1 MAINL
6 GSTAISNIKLGS
18 TQINKV
24 YLGSTEVWSHQQP
37 LPIPDYGYL
46 YLYGYTVTQNSI
58 TNVTGGTVTI
68 NDEFMYEDVFKNSGG
83 VSPIQVSVT
92 GTDAG
97 DPGDWEVTAVDASSQ
112 TLWIDQFML
121 SMAVSISAL
130 SSPFNVSFTANVGS
144 VIIDKTTVNLRTI
157 QSAYEFEQLADDGM
171 GTLALDNIP
180 AVAVKSVV
188 VGQLITET
196 PSSFLKDCTNLES
209 VDMTNATSLTTIGHY
224 FLYSDAYDAV
234 PLSAITFPEGV
245 TAIGDYCLAGAG
257 VNLNEQITFPSTLKT
272 IGTGLLMSNRVYTKP
287 IILPSGLTKI
297 SNIFLGWLQQ
307 ANIEYVDVG
316 NLSPSVNSEGY
327 SSSLSY
333 VNTSMPGYVSGM
345 KIKGANRAAW
355 LSAFPNTT
363 SGNINR
369 KLIDYGS

>member
-18 TQINKV
+18 TQVDKV

-37 LPIPDYGYL
+37 LPIPDYGYV

-68 NDEFMYEDVFKNSGG
+68 NDEFMYEDTFKMGGG
-83 VSPIQVSVT
+83 VSPIQVSIT
-92 GTDAG
+92 GTDPG
-97 DPGDWEVTAVDASSQ
+97 DPGDWEITAVDASSQ
-112 TLWIDQFML
+112 TLWLDPFML
-121 SMAVSISAL
+121 SRAVSISAL
-130 SSPFNVSFTANVGS
+130 SSPFNVSFTANVAS

-157 QSAYEFEQLADDGM
+157 QSAYEFEQLISGGT
-171 GTLALDNIP
+171 GTLDLDNIP
-180 AVAVKSVV
+180 VAAVKSIV

-196 PSSFLKDCTNLES
+196 PPAFLRDCINLES
-209 VDMTNATSLTTIGHY
+209 VDMTNATSLTTIGY
-224 FLYSDAYDAV
+224 DFLYSDGYDAV

-245 TAIGDYCLAGAG
+245 TTIGDYCLAGAG
-257 VNLNEQITFPSTLKT
+257 LNLNEQITFPSTLKT
-272 IGTGLLMSNRVYTKP
+272 IGTGFLTSNKTYTKP

-297 SNIFLGWLQQ
+297 SGLFLGWLQQ

-316 NLSPSVNSEGY
+316 SLSPSVNSEGY
-327 SSSLSY
+327 SSSFSY

-355 LSAFPNTT
+355 LSAFPNKT